1 MTFAA
6 PSDGVDVRIR
16 PFELADTEPVVALW
30 RAAGLVV
37 PWNDPYRDIE
47 RKLTVQPELFLVAE
61 ATGADGAGVDGAE
74 SDGADGR
81 VVGTAMVGY
90 DGHRGWVNYLAV
102 DGAHRGGGLGA
113 RLMAE
118 AERLLLERGCP
129 KLNLQVRSTNTAV
142 IEWYRRLGYELD
154 GAVGLGKR
162 LIPDGPRPG
171 GDRPRP
177 GTRAAE

>member
-1 MTFAA
+1 MSPDAGPDVAPAA
-6 PSDGVDVRIR
+6 RIR
-16 PFELADTEPVVALW
+16 AFEPADTEPVVALW
-30 RAAGLVV
+30 RSAGLVV

-61 ATGADGAGVDGAE
+61 AAGE
-74 SDGADGR
+74 

-102 DGAHRGGGLGA
+102 GAAHRGGGLGA
-113 RLMAE
+113 GLMRE

-162 LIPDGPRPG
+162 LIPDGVRPPVP
-171 GDRPRP
+171 D
-177 GTRAAE
+177 AE